1 MLHLDETI
9 GRRTFLGSMAAS
21 AVGLTA
27 MGLPGKLLADEKMPP
42 PVSNKA
48 EFEGWLKR
56 IKGKHKQVFD
66 APSTN
71 GGLPLAW
78 ARVFIM
84 SNTQFGVPARDITS
98 VLVLRHDA
106 IPFAMNDDLWAK
118 YDFGETFNVKSFL
131 TGQREKTNFLW
142 KPKQEPPLPRM
153 SLDKLLEDG
162 VLVGVCD
169 LALTVNSMH
178 FAEKMKME
186 PADVKKDWVA
196 GIFPGVQIVPSGVI
210 AIHRAQQLGCTY
222 CYAGEG

>member
-1 MLHLDETI
+1 MLDLTAS
-9 GRRTFLGSMAAS
+9 RRTFLGSLAAT
-21 AVGLTA
+21 AAAGVVGMSLPERLIAQQQA
-27 MGLPGKLLADEKMPP
+27 MKAS
-42 PVSNKA
+42 SNP
-48 EFEGWLKR
+48 EFEKWLGR
-56 IKGKHKQVFD
+56 IKGKYKQVFD

-78 ARVFIM
+78 SRVFIM
-84 SNTQFGVPARDITS
+84 SNMQLGVPAKDITS

-118 YDFGETFNVKSFL
+118 YDFGEAFNVRNFI
-131 TGQREKTNFLW
+131 TGQREKTHFLW
-142 KPKQEPPLPRM
+142 KPKQETPLPRM

-169 LALTVNSMH
+169 LALTFNSMH
-178 FAEKMKME
+178 VGEKMKMD
-186 PADVKKDWVA
+186 PAEVKKEWVA

-210 AIHRAQQLGCTY
+210 AINRAQQRGCTY